1 MVLFLQTLTWTGT
14 YSIYEV
20 CNFPC
25 QNMTVTPKIAGA
37 FALVYPGL
45 SISRTDLHSAVL
57 LGGEDGD
64 KAGNKEHLK
73 RLYNI
78 CH

>member
-25 QNMTVTPKIAGA
+25 QNMACSYVQNSRRVCTC
-37 FALVYPGL
+37 
-45 SISRTDLHSAVL
+45 ISRALRIDLHSAVL